1 MILVCFISI
10 TTAVVAL
17 MKKSGASNKLTYLII
32 LEALLNDGSALVLY
46 NLFFPLI
53 EKNSSPLVAT
63 EVVIYA
69 VRVVVISPLLGIGIG
84 MLSLMLITIANKRM
98 QEDDII
104 VQVASTLCCAYFS
117 FFIAEYSC
125 NVSGILSCCSAG
137 ILLAIFAPTRILS
150 HETMHNVW
158 NSIEWIGN
166 TVLFMLAGLLYGDK
180 SFRYTQASD
189 LARLVILYLLV
200 FVVRFVMITFFYPV
214 LSRIGIRCSWNE
226 SLFMTFGGLRGAVS
240 IALALSLLRSVESG
254 ETILSAT
261 DGRRIFFLC
270 GGVSA
275 LTLIINAV
283 TSSKVLKGLGLVSDE
298 IAIDW
303 KVMLHFIKKRLR
315 QRALRTLAHLKKSN
329 PELFDESVVR
339 SYCSI
344 LSFQSTLDLPIDWS
358 VNLVDTVKE
367 SEMFVERKIADVDE
381 EECMRPSVNEFDCL
395 DPMRASYDSGPSD
408 SLSDVSLIED
418 AGARDS
424 DDDITLEVS
433 CSWLRPINEK
443 ILGNIRRVFLDVV
456 RVSYWKQIKL
466 GKLPRQSIAARILLS
481 SIDFGLETIHTPG
494 LQDWENIVDD
504 HPFLFPKDESTSIF
518 SRQNWNL
525 HSDWNYPAKLFFS
538 WQEKQV
544 SCVLTSFLEAH
555 AHARRQIPH
564 YLGETEGID
573 TPEESLV
580 VQESEQLAKEAL
592 LKLSKIPSVAMIA
605 LRSKQYAA
613 FILHEQ
619 EDVIVEFQAEGILTE
634 KYAKLL
640 LAEVH
645 QDYSQLQHDEWWP
658 LCLQVVYR
666 RLCRPRCP
674 SRNQQS

>member
-1 MILVCFISI
+1 
-10 TTAVVAL
+10 

-53 EKNSSPLVAT
+53 VKNSSPLKVT

-98 QEDDII
+98 REDDII

-189 LARLVILYLLV
+189 LARLIILYLLV

-240 IALALSLLRSVESG
+240 IALALSLLRNVESG

-283 TSSKVLKGLGLVSDE
+283 MSSKVLKGLGLVSDE

-315 QRALRTLAHLKKSN
+315 QRALCSLANMKKSN

-344 LSFQSTLDLPIDWS
+344 LSCQSTLDLPIDWS
-358 VNLVDTVKE
+358 VTLNASLKE
-367 SEMFVERKIADVDE
+367 SDIFIERVRDE
-381 EECMRPSVNEFDCL
+381 EQKEVTVRFP
-395 DPMRASYDSGPSD
+395 DSESICPPEPPLSD
-408 SLSDVSLIED
+408 SDIGSDISQEEMVENC
-418 AGARDS
+418 
-424 DDDITLEVS
+424 DDIIDS
-433 CSWLRPINEK
+433 INVGTFMRGSF
-443 ILGNIRRVFLDVV
+443 IRCLNQNLLANIRRVFLDVV

-504 HPFLFPKDESTSIF
+504 HPFLFPKHESTSIY
-518 SRQNWNL
+518 SRHNWNL

-538 WQEKQV
+538 WQEKQLI
-544 SCVLTSFLEAH
+544 CVLTSFLEAH

-580 VQESEQLAKEAL
+580 VQESKQLTKEAL
-592 LKLSKIPSVAMIA
+592 LKLNEIPSVAMIA

-645 QDYSQLQHDEWWP
+645 QDYAQLQHDEWWP
-658 LCLQVVYR
+658 LCLQVMYR
-666 RLCRPRCP
+666 RLCRPRP
-674 SRNQQS
+674 SRSHSPG